1 MPIFTFFRRRH
12 DAASV
17 VARLRTLPRLPL
29 RTGRDGAPRSHG
41 ALRSTLKAALI
52 GTAVLVPPGVLG
64 GAGFGYSDAETL
76 LLKALREIRF
86 AQLDHARQT
95 IGQLLDRYPNFRL
108 AHLVQGDLWLAKARP
123 LQSVGNTAQPIDQL
137 QGLRAEAAA
146 RARREIDSVR
156 ADQVP
161 ANFWR
166 LPPTQQ
172 FALAVDVEKSRLY
185 VLENQA
191 GRLVRVADFYATV
204 GKAGGGKAREGDQR
218 TPLGAYVLQGPIA
231 REKLTDF
238 YGAGAFPLDYPNV
251 WDKRQGRNGYGIWL
265 HGVPADTYARAP
277 RASDGCVVVSNP
289 DLKLIE
295 RFVTPGRTPFVIATS
310 IDWVDPD
317 TAGKNAQSLLT
328 AVERWRSDW
337 QALDTPRYLQHY
349 ASNFTSDTQR
359 LSEWREQKTAVNAAK
374 TWAKIE
380 LANLSAVQYP
390 GEKDLAIVTFD
401 QNYQSSNLSGQ
412 ARKRQLW
419 QRIDGRWQIIYEGS
433 T

>member
-1 MPIFTFFRRRH
+1 MSTPKPLQPPPAALTRRAGR
-12 DAASV
+12 AAPRES
-17 VARLRTLPRLPL
+17 LPRW
-29 RTGRDGAPRSHG
+29 RR
-41 ALRSTLKAALI
+41 
-52 GTAVLVPPGVLG
+52 AVLATLAGGLLLIPPGVMG
-64 GAGFGYSDAETL
+64 GAGLGYSDAETL

-86 AQLDHARQT
+86 AQLDLARQT
-95 IGQLLDRYPNFRL
+95 IAQLLDRHPNFRL
-108 AHLVQGDLWLAKARP
+108 AHLVQGDLWLAKAKP
-123 LQSVGNTAQPIDQL
+123 LQSVGNTAQPADQL

-146 RARREIDSVR
+146 RVRRELDAVR

-166 LPPTQQ
+166 LPSTQQ
-172 FALAVDVEKSRLY
+172 YALAVDVEKSRLY

-191 GRLVRVADFYATV
+191 GRLLRVADFYATV

-218 TPLGAYVLQGPIA
+218 TPLGAYVLQGA
-231 REKLTDF
+231 VSRERLTDF

-251 WDKRQGRNGYGIWL
+251 WDRRQGRNGYGIWL
-265 HGVPADTYARAP
+265 HGVPSDTYARAP

-295 RFVTPGRTPFVIATS
+295 RFVTPGQTPFLIATT
-310 IDWVDPD
+310 IDWVDAD
-317 TAGKNAQSLLT
+317 TAGRNAQSLLA

-349 ASNFTSDTQR
+349 AANFSSDTVR
-359 LSEWREQKTAVNAAK
+359 LAEWREQKTAINAAK
-374 TWAKIE
+374 SWAKIE
-380 LANLSAVQYP
+380 LGNLTAVQYP

-412 ARKRQLW
+412 TRKRQLW
-419 QRIDGRWQIIYEGS
+419 QRIDGRWQIIYEGAV
-433 T
+433 